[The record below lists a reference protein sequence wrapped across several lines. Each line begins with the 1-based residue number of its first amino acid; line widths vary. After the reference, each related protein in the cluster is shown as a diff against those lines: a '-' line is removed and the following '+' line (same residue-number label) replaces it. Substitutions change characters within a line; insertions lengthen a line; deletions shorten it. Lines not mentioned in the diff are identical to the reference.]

1 MVGDAMRVD
10 GLHNGRPAAA
20 LHNVRADATGQGNKE
35 NDKLRDVCE
44 QFEAYFAA
52 ELLKT
57 ARENGH
63 FEGMLKESRAEK
75 VFGAQRDDELARV
88 LGKRGALGIG
98 RLLYDELS
106 PRLEAAV
113 AVYAAGKS
121 TQNAA

>member
-1 MVGDAMRVD
+1 MRVD
-10 GLHNGRPAAA
+10 GLRNDRPAPA
-20 LHNVRADATGQGNKE
+20 LHNMRADATGQSKHQ

-57 ARENGH
+57 VRESGH
-63 FEGMLKESRAEK
+63 FEGVLKQSRAEK
-75 VFGAQRDDELARV
+75 IFGAQRDDELARV
-88 LGKRGALGIG
+88 LAKRGALGIG

-106 PRLEAAV
+106 PRLEAAT

-121 TQNAA
+121 TQNAV